1 MAQQARATNTREAII
16 SGAATVFQAHGY
28 GLTSL
33 AEIAEAA
40 GVTKGAL
47 YFHFDSKEAIALAV
61 IDAQHAAAA
70 TIGVALH
77 EAGTTG
83 IAATVTASFALAR
96 QLRENPVVRAGIR
109 LTLEASSFQTPV
121 IGPYLDWITW
131 INGYLVEADAEGDL
145 REGVDT
151 ATLAHFIIP
160 AFTGVQM
167 VSEVLTHRDDV
178 YQRVEEL
185 WLLLLPGAVPPDR
198 WTQIRALVARVRHEV
213 SEQP

>member
-1 MAQQARATNTREAII
+1 MAQQQRAANTREAIVT
-16 SGAATVFQAHGY
+16 GAATAFQAHGY
-28 GLTSL
+28 GMTSL
-33 AEIAEAA
+33 AEIAEAS

-61 IDAQHAAAA
+61 IDAQHAAAG

-77 EAGTTG
+77 ESGTTG
-83 IAATVTASFALAR
+83 IAATLTASFAFAR
-96 QLRENPVVRAGIR
+96 QLRENPIARAGIR

-121 IGPYLDWITW
+121 VGPYLDWIAW
-131 INGYLVEADAEGDL
+131 IEGYLVEAAAAGDL
-145 REGVDT
+145 REEVNPS
-151 ATLAHFIIP
+151 TLAHLIIP

-167 VSEVLTHRDDV
+167 VSEVLTHRDDI

-185 WLLLLPGAVPPDR
+185 WLLLLPGTVPPDR
-198 WTQIRALVARVRHEV
+198 WEQIRELLARIRREV